1 MNARVYID
9 GFNLYYRAVKN
20 TSYKWLDLRKMCELI
35 YPEYSIGL
43 IKYFTA
49 RVSARKTDPSKPVRQ
64 QIYLR
69 AIRTIPDLEIIVGQY
84 RSRDAFMPLSTPIL
98 GNGAIIKVIRKSLR
112 RMGYDNTFLEKRRIV
127 KVIKTEEKGS
137 DVNLATHLL
146 IDGFTGQY
154 HAAIVVSNDS
164 DLVAPILYVRDILG
178 FPVMVLNPDDST
190 TSKVLARSS
199 SGVRHIRKG
208 VLSISQFPTEL
219 TDRKGKFYKPN
230 TW

>member
-1 MNARVYID
+1 
-9 GFNLYYRAVKN
+9 
-20 TSYKWLDLRKMCELI
+20 
-35 YPEYSIGL
+35 
-43 IKYFTA
+43 
-49 RVSARKTDPSKPVRQ
+49 
-64 QIYLR
+64 
-69 AIRTIPDLEIIVGQY
+69 
-84 RSRDAFMPLSTPIL
+84 
-98 GNGAIIKVIRKSLR
+98 
-112 RMGYDNTFLEKRRIV
+112 MGYDNTFLEKRRIV

-219 TDRKGKFYKPN
+219 TDRKGKFHKPD